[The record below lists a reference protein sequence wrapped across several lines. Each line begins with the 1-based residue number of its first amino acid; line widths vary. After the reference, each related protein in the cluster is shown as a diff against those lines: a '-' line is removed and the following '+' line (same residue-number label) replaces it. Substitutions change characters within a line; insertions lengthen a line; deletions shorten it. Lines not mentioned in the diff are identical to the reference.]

1 MPTTIQCLWFNG
13 EAEEAANYYVS
24 IFPNSRVGTIERYP
38 EDNPFPNSFA
48 PGTAL
53 TVEFELDDQPYVAL
67 NGGPEF
73 TFSEAIS
80 FMIMCKDQGEIDHYW
95 DTFVRDGGQEQPCG
109 WVKDKYGVSWQV
121 VPEDLSR
128 WAADPEQSVKVM
140 QAIAPMKKLD
150 LATLRAAAGE
160 A

>member
-1 MPTTIQCLWFNG
+1 MPTTIPCLWFNG
-13 EAEEAANYYVS
+13 EAEEAASYYVS

-38 EDNPFPNSFA
+38 EDSPFPDSFP

-53 TVEFELDDQPYVAL
+53 TVELELDGQPYVAL
-67 NGGPEF
+67 NGGPHF
-73 TFSEAIS
+73 QFSEAIS
-80 FMIMCKDQGEIDHYW
+80 FMILCKDQAEIDHYW

-109 WVKDKYGVSWQV
+109 WLKDKYGVSWQV

-128 WAADPEQSVKVM
+128 WAADPEKSVKVM